1 MKTFLESLKEVKNT
15 RVAKEYKDWV
25 IHLLKERE
33 LNFHPDEDF
42 KDYINTETKKKT
54 FTPEEAKKYNAK
66 MKYFFDNLG
75 DKVYDIGVKE
85 LKKHLFKED
94 LTRETVD
101 LKKVGQKV
109 SVKVTERGK
118 EIYSKELA
126 RDISVKSLIF
136 KVKQEANFKGKVD
149 QSVVD
154 LYDKEIGSI
163 AFENIVEFQVNQ
175 NGVLVAN
182 PSVK

>member
-1 MKTFLESLKEVKNT
+1 MKTFLEHLDTITAK
-15 RVAKEYKDWV
+15 RVE
-25 IHLLKERE
+25 
-33 LNFHPDEDF
+33 
-42 KDYINTETKKKT
+42 
-54 FTPEEAKKYNAK
+54 
-66 MKYFFDNLG
+66 
-75 DKVYDIGVKE
+75 
-85 LKKHLFKED
+85 ED

-126 RDISVKSLIF
+126 RDINVKSLIA

-175 NGVLVAN
+175 NGILVAN